1 MNIQEMNQA
10 FECAYIQEFGEI
22 DGVVFFNGEKYELF
36 PEARGFS
43 EFHLVELK
51 INAAWTMWQQA
62 IKNAVP
68 DWAVIAPRLSANYL
82 YSKVPELGFKSQDE
96 KETVLYHLNY
106 MASEFKED
114 AKKFV
119 IDDHEKQ
126 KEFCNDIDGPGKF
139 SSEIQQDLKAE
150 IKRLKAEKINVVLFP
165 KEPTKELYTAFHEA
179 FSAAG
184 TGRTVDNF
192 RAGYGAMVAFIHG
205 NEGQ

>member
-36 PEARGFS
+36 PQARGFA

-126 KEFCNDIDGPGKF
+126 KAM
-139 SSEIQQDLKAE
+139 IQEETA
-150 IKRLKAEKINVVLFP
+150 AVLFP

>member
-1 MNIQEMNQA
+1 MMNIQEMNQA
-10 FECAYIQEFGEI
+10 FESNFKKTETYRRECKI
-22 DGVVFFNGEKYELF
+22 
-36 PEARGFS
+36 RGKDVLEFS
-43 EFHLVELK
+43 ETMQAYFNIVVNE
-51 INAAWTMWQQA
+51 AWTMWQQA

-126 KEFCNDIDGPGKF
+126 KAM
-139 SSEIQQDLKAE
+139 IQEETA
-150 IKRLKAEKINVVLFP
+150 AVLFP

>member
-10 FECAYIQEFGEI
+10 FESNFKKTETYRRECKI
-22 DGVVFFNGEKYELF
+22 
-36 PEARGFS
+36 RGKDVLEFS
-43 EFHLVELK
+43 ETMQAYFNIVVNE
-51 INAAWTMWQQA
+51 AWTMWQQA